1 MKQRGDRATGTRV
14 RETWVNSSDHPE
26 ILYPEYLMLEAVDIT
41 TSAVLGSEKAFAMLE
56 QLDIPI
62 EYRAKVAALMRLFEE
77 IQERARKIFDP
88 HPGREN
94 PGKDGGT

>member
-1 MKQRGDRATGTRV
+1 MKQKADQTTARRV

-26 ILYPEYLMLEAVDIT
+26 FLDPEYVMLEALDIT

-62 EYRAKVAALMRLFEE
+62 EYRAKVAALMLLFEE
-77 IQERARKIFDP
+77 IEKRARRIFDP
-88 HPGREN
+88 HPRRRKTAEI
-94 PGKDGGT
+94 